1 MTKYT
6 LGAGQAKEAV
16 LEING
21 LQSVC
26 PYVPAIPIQGQV
38 GQVQLMRLP
47 CNTYMMTC
55 SGKELTFKLEEK
67 EEEPKLESKV
77 IHLG

>member
-6 LGAGQAKEAV
+6 LGVGQAKEAV

-26 PYVPAIPIQGQV
+26 PYVPAIPFTG
-38 GQVQLMRLP
+38 
-47 CNTYMMTC
+47 
-55 SGKELTFKLEEK
+55 
-67 EEEPKLESKV
+67 
-77 IHLG
+77 